1 MFLFIMTTKLTKAK
15 AVAIVL
21 IGGILLCGLIFAASR
36 LTGGRSPDRPSPEAV
51 SDNEGRVAYLAAWGW
66 EVHPSAVETLDLV
79 LPETL
84 DEAYASYNSLQAEN
98 GLDLSPYCGKRVKR
112 YTYTV
117 LNYPNGPET
126 VQANLYLCGD
136 TVIAG
141 DVMSPGQDGFI
152 QSLSYPV

>member
-15 AVAIVL
+15 AVIIVL
-21 IGGILLCGLIFAASR
+21 AGGILLCALIFAASH
-36 LTGGRSPDRPSPEAV
+36 LAGGKDASRPSPEAV
-51 SDNEGRVAYLAAWGW
+51 GDNEGRVAYLAGWGW

-84 DEAYASYNSLQAEN
+84 DDAYRSYNDVQAEA

-117 LNYPNGPET
+117 LNYPGSTET

-141 DVMSPGQDGFI
+141 DVMSPGQDGFLH
-152 QSLSYPV
+152 SLAYPV